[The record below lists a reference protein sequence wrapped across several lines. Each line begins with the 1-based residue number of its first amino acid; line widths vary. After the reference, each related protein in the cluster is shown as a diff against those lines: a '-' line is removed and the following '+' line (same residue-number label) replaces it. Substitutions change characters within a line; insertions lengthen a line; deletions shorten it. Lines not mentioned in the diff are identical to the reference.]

1 MTCQCV
7 SKSPTILICL
17 NFTYGGVTVHTS
29 GEFDFLAQETAR
41 LTETLSDSEFEREFF
56 LTPSENI
63 EDEIEEIEEVA
74 EAVEEVLVDYPNAP
88 GIVYNICKSGNTFS
102 LRGVVTDSIED
113 SFDSLTMGEKSLL
126 RSLKIDEDDLDAIL
140 FEEFSSMDQ
149 AEIVYDQLFNKRYP
163 LEEDLLCNI
172 SDPGFSWWYG
182 RTEDGFRINFKSH
195 KLTGAGER
203 LKLGPIGDVVVACLR
218 LNRLKEHFKYH
229 IPISEI
235 VISEKQF
242 ILKSSD
248 TTHPILKELMLL
260 FEKGEVSEESALLC
274 ELGLTDVL
282 YLKELAAVRKFWL
295 KIETKL
301 SEGQSLL
308 N

>member
-1 MTCQCV
+1 V
-7 SKSPTILICL
+7 SKRPTIFICL
-17 NFTYGGVTVHTS
+17 IFTYGGVTVHTS

-41 LTETLSDSEFEREFF
+41 LVETMTDSEFEREFF
-56 LTPSENI
+56 LDSSVGEEMAPAMSET
-63 EDEIEEIEEVA
+63 EDILESSEEELI
-74 EAVEEVLVDYPNAP
+74 DYPNAP

-126 RSLKIDEDDLDAIL
+126 RSLKIDEDELDAIL
-140 FEEFSSMDQ
+140 FEEFESTEH
-149 AEIVYDQLFNKRYP
+149 AEIVYDQIFNKRHP

-182 RTEDGFRINFKSH
+182 KSEDGFRINFKSH
-195 KLTGAGER
+195 KLTGSGER

-218 LNRLKEHFKYH
+218 LNRLKDHFKFH

-248 TTHPILKELMLL
+248 GTHPILEELMLL
-260 FEKGEVSEESALLC
+260 FEEGEISEDSALLC
-274 ELGLTDVL
+274 ELGLTEKL
-282 YLKELAAVRKFWL
+282 YLQELASVRKFWL
-295 KIETKL
+295 KIERKVT
-301 SEGQSLL
+301 ENANLL

>member
-1 MTCQCV
+1 
-7 SKSPTILICL
+7 
-17 NFTYGGVTVHTS
+17 VHTS

-63 EDEIEEIEEVA
+63 EPKIEEGPDH
-74 EAVEEVLVDYPNAP
+74 VEEQEELLVDYPNAP
-88 GIVYNICKSGNTFS
+88 GIVYNVCKSGNTFS

-113 SFDSLTMGEKSLL
+113 SFDSITMGEKSLL
-126 RSLKIDEDDLDAIL
+126 RSLKIEEDQLDAIL
-140 FEEFSSMDQ
+140 FEEFPSMDQ
-149 AEIVYDQLFNKRYP
+149 AEIVYDQLFNKRFP

-195 KLTGAGER
+195 KLSGAGER

-218 LNRLKEHFKYH
+218 FNRLKEHFKYH

-242 ILKSSD
+242 ILKSTD
-248 TTHPILKELMLL
+248 ETHPILQELMNL
-260 FEKGEVSEESALLC
+260 FEEGEVSEDSALLC
-274 ELGLTDVL
+274 ELDLTEKL
-282 YLKELAAVRKFWL
+282 FLQELAAVRKFWL
-295 KIETKL
+295 KIERKVTENTKL
-301 SEGQSLL
+301 L